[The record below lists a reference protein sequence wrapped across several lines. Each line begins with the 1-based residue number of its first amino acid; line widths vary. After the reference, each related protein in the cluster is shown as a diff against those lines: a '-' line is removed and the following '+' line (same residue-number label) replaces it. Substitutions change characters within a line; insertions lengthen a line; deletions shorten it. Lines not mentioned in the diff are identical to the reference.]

1 MLKTNRHLDNAPK
14 SGLLQQPANGM
25 DGSPSTIQAESL
37 QQQGE
42 LQ

>member
-1 MLKTNRHLDNAPK
+1 MIGQRLNAARAVAIVP
-14 SGLLQQPANGM
+14 SNGM

-37 QQQGE
+37 EEEGE

>member
-14 SGLLQQPANGM
+14 SGLQQPANGM